1 MKTALLFGSSG
12 LIGGHL
18 LSILIQNNDYNKI
31 KIFVRS
37 EPEIKNSKIEIIKV
51 DFNNLKK
58 NIKDIK
64 GDDCFFCIG
73 TTKKSSP
80 DKNEYKRIERDMP
93 VEIAEIAKAN
103 LINSFIYVSSGFAN
117 PKNSGAYLRYKGEV
131 EEELKKLNFSKLGI
145 MRPSFLMGNRKEKRF
160 GEKIGIFLFKMLSP
174 LFLGPLKKM
183 KPIHA
188 EIVANVMIITAQKDL
203 KQTIFESNQ
212 IVEINKSLVGS
223 S

>member
-18 LSILIQNNDYNKI
+18 LNILIQNNDYNKI

-37 EPEIKNSKIEIIKV
+37 EPETIDSKIEIIKT

-58 NIKDIK
+58 HIEDIK

-73 TTKKSSP
+73 TTKQNSP

-93 VEIAEIAKAN
+93 VEIAKIAKTN
-103 LINSFIYVSSGFAN
+103 SVNSFVYVSSGFAN

-131 EEELKKLNFSKLGI
+131 EEELKRLNFTKLGI

-160 GEKIGIFLFKMLSP
+160 GEKIGIFLFKLLSP

-183 KPIHA
+183 KPIQSEKVAHA
-188 EIVANVMIITAQKDL
+188 MINVVQKDY
-203 KQTIFESNQ
+203 KQTIFESNE
-212 IVEINKSLVGS
+212 IVEASY
-223 S
+223 

>member
-18 LSILIQNNDYNKI
+18 LNILIQNNDYNKI

-37 EPEIKNSKIEIIKV
+37 ESEIKNSKIEIIKA

-58 NIKDIK
+58 HVEDIK

-73 TTKKSSP
+73 TTKQNSP

-103 LINSFIYVSSGFAN
+103 LVNSFIYVSSGFADA
-117 PKNSGAYLRYKGEV
+117 KNSGAYLRYKGEV

-160 GEKIGIFLFKMLSP
+160 GEKIGIFSFKLLSP

-183 KPIHA
+183 KPIQS
-188 EIVANVMIITAQKDL
+188 EKVAQAMINVAQKDY
-203 KQTIFESNQ
+203 KQTIFESNE
-212 IVEINKSLVGS
+212 IVEASY
-223 S
+223 

>member
-18 LSILIQNNDYNKI
+18 LNILIQNNDYNKI

-37 EPEIKNSKIEIIKV
+37 EPETLDSKIEIIKT

-58 NIKDIK
+58 HIEDIK

-73 TTKKSSP
+73 TTKKNSP
-80 DKNEYKRIERDMP
+80 DKNEYKRIERDIP
-93 VEIAEIAKAN
+93 VEIAKIAKTN
-103 LINSFIYVSSGFAN
+103 SVNSFVYVSSGFAN

-131 EEELKKLNFSKLGI
+131 EEELKRLNFTKLGI

-160 GEKIGIFLFKMLSP
+160 GEKIGIFLFRLLSP
-174 LFLGPLKKM
+174 LFLGSLKKM
-183 KPIHA
+183 KPIQS
-188 EIVANVMIITAQKDL
+188 EKVAYAMINVAKKDY
-203 KQTIFESNQ
+203 KQTIFESNE
-212 IVEINKSLVGS
+212 IVEASY
-223 S
+223 